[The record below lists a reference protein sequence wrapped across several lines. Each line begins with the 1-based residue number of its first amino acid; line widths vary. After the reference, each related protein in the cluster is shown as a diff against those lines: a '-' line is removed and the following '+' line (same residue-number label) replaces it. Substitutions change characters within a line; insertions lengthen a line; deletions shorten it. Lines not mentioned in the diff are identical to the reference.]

1 MRVRRILA
9 RIGVVG
15 LSLLALCL
23 GLALGTTACLCDC
36 PEPDEIVA
44 GNYVIAQSERP
55 ELVGGRVDVQPESVT
70 ILYTLDGVE
79 WTVEYMVDL
88 E

>member
-1 MRVRRILA
+1 MTMRRIAA
-9 RIGVVG
+9 RVGVVG

-23 GLALGTTACLCDC
+23 GLALGSTACLCDC
-36 PEPDEIVA
+36 PEPDTIEPGA
-44 GNYVIAQSERP
+44 YVIVESERP
-55 ELVGGRVDVQPESVT
+55 ELVGNVVDVQPESVT
-70 ILYTLDGVE
+70 IVYAKDRIE